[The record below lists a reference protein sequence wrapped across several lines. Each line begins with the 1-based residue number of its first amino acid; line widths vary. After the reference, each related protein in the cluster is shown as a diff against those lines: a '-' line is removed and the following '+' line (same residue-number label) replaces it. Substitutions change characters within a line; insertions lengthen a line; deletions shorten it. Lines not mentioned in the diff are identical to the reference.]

1 MEITGTGL
9 VEQSSP
15 SVKSPRNIYQVFWSL
30 FNFPEI
36 FTTLSKLPLL
46 GFPVFKGYYDT
57 CINMNMALHDE

>member
-1 MEITGTGL
+1 MEITGL

-15 SVKSPRNIYQVFWSL
+15 SRILETFTKFFWSL